1 MINILNELNLAW
13 KQADLV
19 ELENLVDFILRKKS
33 NSFVGLGAGR
43 MGYSLQSFIMRLSHL
58 GLKSFMIG
66 DTTVPRINENSV
78 VLINSSSGETES
90 IKLYAQQAKDAGSSI
105 VLFTSNLNSSISKL
119 SDIII
124 YLPKIETKQIMKTI
138 YEQYSF
144 LLFDHLVMMLI
155 NKLKLDKELIETNH
169 SILE

>member
-90 IKLYAQQAKDAGSSI
+90 IKLYAQQ
-105 VLFTSNLNSSISKL
+105 
-119 SDIII
+119 
-124 YLPKIETKQIMKTI
+124 IMKTI

-155 NKLKLDKELIETNH
+155 NKLQLDKELIETNH